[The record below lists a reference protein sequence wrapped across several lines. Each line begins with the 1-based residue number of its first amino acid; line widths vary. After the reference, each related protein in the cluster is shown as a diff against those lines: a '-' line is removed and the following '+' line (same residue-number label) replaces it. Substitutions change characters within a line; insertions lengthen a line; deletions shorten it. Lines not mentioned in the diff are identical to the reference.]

1 MSYWQNSFVIPDML
15 LGTLCCM
22 IRELSCFWQ
31 RTFLALLVQCVEQ
44 GLWNCWAS
52 VSPSVFLSHLAT
64 TCCCGEFAAVGLAGR
79 RYRLII
85 ARLAC
90 NSSCKQCRIV
100 SWRRLVKLAILFCV
114 CTPPCRLRGIMHPWF
129 DFWFRCCIH
138 CSLVCVVC
146 FPTYPFFSSL
156 FITFLLPY
164 LSPPLLIF
172 SFENRSAPLSGRMLL
187 KATKRGFS
195 FFLCLSGARCRLAY
209 GPADATTTHSLL
221 LL

>member
-1 MSYWQNSFVIPDML
+1 MMIIVNISKYLDLVRQYIVLILLFFHWPRQLFSHYPACVGHGYICGRQGTDMSYWQNSFVIPDML

-90 NSSCKQCRIV
+90 NSCCKQCRIV

-114 CTPPCRLRGIMHPWF
+114 CTPHAG
-129 DFWFRCCIH
+129 
-138 CSLVCVVC
+138 
-146 FPTYPFFSSL
+146 
-156 FITFLLPY
+156 
-164 LSPPLLIF
+164 
-172 SFENRSAPLSGRMLL
+172 
-187 KATKRGFS
+187 
-195 FFLCLSGARCRLAY
+195 SGA
-209 GPADATTTHSLL
+209 
-221 LL
+221 